1 MPAIT
6 PEPIMKLAMGF
17 MASKHLFAASEIG
30 LFEALSPGAASLQEL
45 SSRIG
50 VPARTLGIVTA
61 AMVSLGLIEQDG
73 NLYRNS
79 DAAAAFLAGNSGQDL
94 RPMLRYFDKILWEN
108 WKDLAGAV
116 RTDQGQSRF
125 GKFTREQQQI
135 FSDGVEAITTSAAM
149 AVAASYDFGRHHS
162 ILDVAGGTGSFLVH
176 VLRRNNSLKGT
187 LFELPGAC
195 AVARQ
200 KLAELPEG
208 ARINIVEGDVFKDP
222 FPGGD
227 YDVLIVANTIHI
239 FSVAHNIE
247 LFRKMRAHVQPS
259 TRLLLPDLWTDPSHS
274 QPAAA
279 ALLSGGFLITSG
291 EGQAYSEAEAD
302 EWLGQTGWQKL
313 ERKPLAGPLSLIVAE
328 AI

>member
-1 MPAIT
+1 MPAVT
-6 PEPIMKLAMGF
+6 PEPIMKVAMGF

-30 LFEALSPGAASLQEL
+30 LFEALSSGAASLQEL

-79 DAAAAFLAGNSGQDL
+79 EVAAAFLAGNSGRDL
-94 RPMLRYFDKILWEN
+94 RPMLRYFDKILWQN
-108 WKDLAGAV
+108 WEKLAEAV
-116 RTDQGQSRF
+116 RTDQGQPRF

-135 FSDGVEAITTSAAM
+135 FSDGVEAVTTSAAM
-149 AVAASYDFGRHHS
+149 AVAASYDFGRHRS
-162 ILDVAGGTGSFLVH
+162 IIDVAGGTGSFLVH
-176 VLRRNNSLKGT
+176 VLRRNSSLKGT

-222 FPGGD
+222 FPGD
-227 YDVLIVANTIHI
+227 HDVLIVANTIHI

-247 LFRKMRAHVQPS
+247 LFRKMRAHVQS
-259 TRLLLPDLWTDPSHS
+259 GTRLLLADFWTDPSHS
-274 QPAAA
+274 QPTAA
-279 ALLSGGFLITSG
+279 ALISGSFLLTSG
-291 EGQAYSEAEAD
+291 EGQTYSEEEAD
-302 EWLGQTGWQKL
+302 EWLGRTGWQKL

>member
-1 MPAIT
+1 MPAVT
-6 PEPIMKLAMGF
+6 PEPITKVAMGF

-45 SSRIG
+45 SGMIG

-79 DAAAAFLAGNSGQDL
+79 DAAAAFLAGNSGRDL
-94 RPMLRYFDKILWEN
+94 RPMLRYFDKILWQN
-108 WKDLAGAV
+108 WEDLVEAV
-116 RTDQGQSRF
+116 RTDQGQPRF

-135 FSDGVEAITTSAAM
+135 FSDGVEAVTTSAAM
-149 AVAASYDFGRHHS
+149 AVAASYDFGRHGS
-162 ILDVAGGTGSFLVH
+162 ILDVAGGTGSFLIH
-176 VLRRNNSLKGT
+176 VLRRNSSLKGT

-222 FPGGD
+222 FPGD
-227 YDVLIVANTIHI
+227 HDVLIVANTIHI

-247 LFRKMRAHVQPS
+247 LLRKMRAHVQPG
-259 TRLLLPDLWTDPSHS
+259 TRLLLADLWTDPSHS

-279 ALLSGGFLITSG
+279 ALLSGSFLLTSG
-291 EGQAYSEAEAD
+291 EGQAYSEEEAD

-313 ERKPLAGPLSLIVAE
+313 ERKALAGPHSLIVAE

>member
-1 MPAIT
+1 MPAVT
-6 PEPIMKLAMGF
+6 PEPIMKVAMGF

-30 LFEALSPGAASLQEL
+30 LFEALSSGAASLQEL

-79 DAAAAFLAGNSGQDL
+79 EVAAAFLAGNSGRDL
-94 RPMLRYFDKILWEN
+94 RPMLRYFDKILWQN
-108 WKDLAGAV
+108 WEKLAEAV
-116 RTDQGQSRF
+116 RTDQGQPRF

-135 FSDGVEAITTSAAM
+135 FSDGVEAVTTSAAM
-149 AVAASYDFGRHHS
+149 AVAASYDFGRHRS
-162 ILDVAGGTGSFLVH
+162 IIDVAGGTGSFLVH
-176 VLRRNNSLKGT
+176 VLRRNSSLKGT

-222 FPGGD
+222 LPGD
-227 YDVLIVANTIHI
+227 HDVLIVANTIHI

-247 LFRKMRAHVQPS
+247 LFRKMRAHVQS
-259 TRLLLPDLWTDPSHS
+259 GTRLLLADFWTDPSHS
-274 QPAAA
+274 QPTAA
-279 ALLSGGFLITSG
+279 ALISGSFLLTSG
-291 EGQAYSEAEAD
+291 EGQAYSEEEAD
-302 EWLGQTGWQKL
+302 EWLWQSGWQKL
-313 ERKPLAGPLSLIVAE
+313 ERKALAGPHSLIVAE

>member
-1 MPAIT
+1 MPAVT
-6 PEPIMKLAMGF
+6 PEPIMKVAMGF

-30 LFEALSPGAASLQEL
+30 LFEALSSGAASLQEL

-79 DAAAAFLAGNSGQDL
+79 EVAAAFLAGNSGRDL
-94 RPMLRYFDKILWEN
+94 RPMLRYFDKILWQN
-108 WKDLAGAV
+108 WEKLAEAV
-116 RTDQGQSRF
+116 RTDQGQPRF

-135 FSDGVEAITTSAAM
+135 FSDGVEAVTTSAAM
-149 AVAASYDFGRHHS
+149 AVAASYDFGRHRS
-162 ILDVAGGTGSFLVH
+162 IIDVAGGTGSFLVH
-176 VLRRNNSLKGT
+176 VLRRNSSLKGT

-222 FPGGD
+222 LPGD
-227 YDVLIVANTIHI
+227 HDVLIVANTIHI

-247 LFRKMRAHVQPS
+247 LFRKMRAHVQS
-259 TRLLLPDLWTDPSHS
+259 GTRLLLADFWTDPSHS
-274 QPAAA
+274 QPTAA
-279 ALLSGGFLITSG
+279 ALISGSFLLTSG
-291 EGQAYSEAEAD
+291 EGQTYSEEEAD
-302 EWLGQTGWQKL
+302 EWLGRTGWQKL

>member
-1 MPAIT
+1 MPAVT
-6 PEPIMKLAMGF
+6 PEPIMKVAMGF

-30 LFEALSPGAASLQEL
+30 LFEALSSGAASLQEL

-79 DAAAAFLAGNSGQDL
+79 EVAAAFLAGNSGRDL
-94 RPMLRYFDKILWEN
+94 RPMLRYFDKILWQN
-108 WKDLAGAV
+108 WEKLAEAV
-116 RTDQGQSRF
+116 RTDQGQPRF

-135 FSDGVEAITTSAAM
+135 FSDGVEAVTTSAAM
-149 AVAASYDFGRHHS
+149 AVAASYDFGRHRS
-162 ILDVAGGTGSFLVH
+162 IIDVAGGTGSFLVH
-176 VLRRNNSLKGT
+176 VLRRNSSLKGT

-222 FPGGD
+222 LPGD
-227 YDVLIVANTIHI
+227 HDVLIVANTIHI

-247 LFRKMRAHVQPS
+247 LFRKMRAHVQS
-259 TRLLLPDLWTDPSHS
+259 GTRLPLADFWTDPSHS
-274 QPAAA
+274 QPTAA
-279 ALLSGGFLITSG
+279 ALISGSFLLTSG
-291 EGQAYSEAEAD
+291 EGQTYSEEEAD
-302 EWLGQTGWQKL
+302 EWLGRTGWQKL

>member
-1 MPAIT
+1 
-6 PEPIMKLAMGF
+6 MKVAMGF

-50 VPARTLGIVTA
+50 IPARTVGIVTA

-73 NLYRNS
+73 NFYRNS

-108 WKDLAGAV
+108 WKGLAGAI
-116 RTDQGQSRF
+116 RTDQGQPRF

-135 FSDGVEAITTSAAM
+135 FSEGVEAITTSAAM
-149 AVAASYDFGRHHS
+149 AVAASYDFGRHRS

-176 VLRRNNSLKGT
+176 VLRRNSSLKGT

-222 FPGGD
+222 FPGD
-227 YDVLIVANTIHI
+227 HDVLIVANTIHT
-239 FSVAHNIE
+239 FSVTHNIE
-247 LFRKMRAHVQPS
+247 LLRKMRAHVPPG

-279 ALLSGGFLITSG
+279 ALLSGGFLLTSG
-291 EGQAYSEAEAD
+291 EGQALVRKRPMS
-302 EWLGQTGWQKL
+302 GWDKL
-313 ERKPLAGPLSLIVAE
+313 DGRSLSVSH
-328 AI
+328 

>member
-1 MPAIT
+1 MPAVT
-6 PEPIMKLAMGF
+6 PEPIMKVAMGF

-30 LFEALSPGAASLQEL
+30 LFEALSSGAASLQEL

-79 DAAAAFLAGNSGQDL
+79 EVAAAFLAGNSGRDL
-94 RPMLRYFDKILWEN
+94 RPMLRYFDKILWQN
-108 WKDLAGAV
+108 WEKLAEAV
-116 RTDQGQSRF
+116 RTDQGQPRF

-135 FSDGVEAITTSAAM
+135 FSDGVEAVTTSAAM
-149 AVAASYDFGRHHS
+149 AVAASYDFGRHRS
-162 ILDVAGGTGSFLVH
+162 IIDVAGGTGSFLVH
-176 VLRRNNSLKGT
+176 VLRRNSSLKGT

-222 FPGGD
+222 LPGD
-227 YDVLIVANTIHI
+227 HDVLIVANTIHI

-247 LFRKMRAHVQPS
+247 LFRKMRAHVQS
-259 TRLLLPDLWTDPSHS
+259 GTRLLLADFWTDPSHS
-274 QPAAA
+274 QPTAA
-279 ALLSGGFLITSG
+279 ALISGSFLLTSG
-291 EGQAYSEAEAD
+291 EGPTYSEEEAD
-302 EWLGQTGWQKL
+302 EWLGRTGWQKL

>member
-1 MPAIT
+1 MPAVT
-6 PEPIMKLAMGF
+6 PEPIMKVAMGF

-45 SSRIG
+45 SGRIG

-61 AMVSLGLIEQDG
+61 AMVSLGLIERDG
-73 NLYRNS
+73 NRYRNS
-79 DAAAAFLAGNSGQDL
+79 DAAAAFLAGNSDQDL

-108 WKDLAGAV
+108 WEDLVEAV
-116 RTDQGQSRF
+116 RTDQGQPRF

-135 FSDGVEAITTSAAM
+135 FSDGVEAVTTSAAM
-149 AVAASYDFGRHHS
+149 AVAASYDFGRHRS

-176 VLRRNNSLKGT
+176 VLRRNSSLKGA

-222 FPGGD
+222 FPGD
-227 YDVLIVANTIHI
+227 HDVLIVANTIHI

-247 LFRKMRAHVQPS
+247 LLRKMRAQVQPG
-259 TRLLLPDLWTDPSHS
+259 TRLLLADLWTDPSHS

-279 ALLSGGFLITSG
+279 ALLSGSFLLTSG
-291 EGQAYSEAEAD
+291 EGQAYSEEEAD

-313 ERKPLAGPLSLIVAE
+313 ERKALAGPHSLIVAE

>member
-6 PEPIMKLAMGF
+6 PEPIMKVAMGF

-30 LFEALSPGAASLQEL
+30 LFEALSTGAASLQEL
-45 SSRIG
+45 SGRIG

-94 RPMLRYFDKILWEN
+94 RPMLRYFDKILWQN
-108 WKDLAGAV
+108 WKDLAEAV
-116 RTDQGQSRF
+116 RTDQGQPRF

-135 FSDGVEAITTSAAM
+135 FSDGVEAVSTSAAM
-149 AVAASYDFGRHHS
+149 AVAESYDFGRHSS
-162 ILDVAGGTGSFLVH
+162 ILDVAGGTGSFLVQ
-176 VLRRNNSLKGT
+176 VLRRNSSLRGT

-208 ARINIVEGDVFKDP
+208 ARINVVEGDVFKDS
-222 FPGGD
+222 FPGD
-227 YDVLIVANTIHI
+227 HDVIIVANTIHI

-247 LFRKMRAHVQPS
+247 LMRKMRAHVRPG
-259 TRLLLPDLWTDPSHS
+259 TRLLLADFWTDPSHS

-279 ALLSGGFLITSG
+279 ALISGSFLLTSG
-291 EGQAYSEAEAD
+291 EGQAYSEEEAA

>member
-1 MPAIT
+1 MPAVT
-6 PEPIMKLAMGF
+6 PEPIMKVAMGF

-30 LFEALSPGAASLQEL
+30 LFEALSSGAASLQEL

-79 DAAAAFLAGNSGQDL
+79 EVAAAFLAGNSGRDL
-94 RPMLRYFDKILWEN
+94 RPMLRYFDKILWQN
-108 WKDLAGAV
+108 WEKLAEAV
-116 RTDQGQSRF
+116 RTDQGQPRF

-135 FSDGVEAITTSAAM
+135 FSDGVEAVTTSAAM
-149 AVAASYDFGRHHS
+149 AVAASYDFGRHRS
-162 ILDVAGGTGSFLVH
+162 IIDVAGGTGSFLVH
-176 VLRRNNSLKGT
+176 VLRRNSSLKGT

-222 FPGGD
+222 LPGD
-227 YDVLIVANTIHI
+227 HDVLIVANTIHI

-247 LFRKMRAHVQPS
+247 LFRKMRAHVQS
-259 TRLLLPDLWTDPSHS
+259 GTRLLLADFWTDPSHS
-274 QPAAA
+274 QPTAA
-279 ALLSGGFLITSG
+279 ALISGSFLLTSG
-291 EGQAYSEAEAD
+291 EGQTYSEEEAD
-302 EWLGQTGWQKL
+302 ECLGRTGWQKL

>member
-1 MPAIT
+1 MPAVT
-6 PEPIMKLAMGF
+6 PEPIMKVAMGF

-30 LFEALSPGAASLQEL
+30 LFEALSLGAASLQEL
-45 SSRIG
+45 SGRIG

-79 DAAAAFLAGNSGQDL
+79 DAAAAFLAGNSGRDL
-94 RPMLRYFDKILWEN
+94 RPMLRYFDKILWQN
-108 WKDLAGAV
+108 WEDLVEAV
-116 RTDQGQSRF
+116 RTDQGQPRF

-135 FSDGVEAITTSAAM
+135 FSDGVEAVTTSAAM
-149 AVAASYDFGRHHS
+149 AVAASYDFGRHRS

-176 VLRRNNSLKGT
+176 VLRRNSSLKGT

-195 AVARQ
+195 AIARQ

-222 FPGGD
+222 FPGD
-227 YDVLIVANTIHI
+227 HDVLIVANTIHI

-247 LFRKMRAHVQPS
+247 LLRKMRAHVQPG
-259 TRLLLPDLWTDPSHS
+259 TRLLLADLWTDPSHS

-279 ALLSGGFLITSG
+279 ALISGSFLLTSG
-291 EGQAYSEAEAD
+291 EGQAYSEEEAD

-313 ERKPLAGPLSLIVAE
+313 ERKALAGPHSLIVAE

>member
-6 PEPIMKLAMGF
+6 PEPIMKVAMGF

-30 LFEALSPGAASLQEL
+30 LFEALSPEAASLQEL
-45 SSRIG
+45 SGRIG

-94 RPMLRYFDKILWEN
+94 RPMLRYFDKILWQN
-108 WKDLAGAV
+108 WKDLAEAV
-116 RTDQGQSRF
+116 RTDQGQPRF

-135 FSDGVEAITTSAAM
+135 FSDGVEAVTTSASM
-149 AVAASYDFGRHHS
+149 AVAESYDFGRHSS
-162 ILDVAGGTGSFLVH
+162 ILDVAGGTGSFLVQ
-176 VLRRNNSLKGT
+176 VLRRNSSLRGT

-208 ARINIVEGDVFKDP
+208 ARINVVEGDVFKDP
-222 FPGGD
+222 FPGD
-227 YDVLIVANTIHI
+227 HDVLIVANTIHI
-239 FSVAHNIE
+239 FSVVHNIE
-247 LFRKMRAHVQPS
+247 LMRKMRAHVRPRI
-259 TRLLLPDLWTDPSHS
+259 RLLLADFWTDPSHS
-274 QPAAA
+274 QPVAA
-279 ALLSGGFLITSG
+279 ALISGSFLLTSG
-291 EGQAYSEAEAD
+291 EGQAYSEEEAD

>member
-1 MPAIT
+1 MPAVT
-6 PEPIMKLAMGF
+6 PEPIMKVAMGF

-30 LFEALSPGAASLQEL
+30 LFEALSSGAASLQEL

-79 DAAAAFLAGNSGQDL
+79 EVAAAFLAGNSGRDL
-94 RPMLRYFDKILWEN
+94 RPMLRYFDKILWQN
-108 WKDLAGAV
+108 WEKLAEAV
-116 RTDQGQSRF
+116 RTDQGQPRF

-135 FSDGVEAITTSAAM
+135 FSDGVEAVTTSAAM
-149 AVAASYDFGRHHS
+149 AVAASYDFGRHRS
-162 ILDVAGGTGSFLVH
+162 IIDVAGGTGSFLVH
-176 VLRRNNSLKGT
+176 VLRRNSSLKGT

-222 FPGGD
+222 LPGD
-227 YDVLIVANTIHI
+227 HDVLIVANTIHI

-247 LFRKMRAHVQPS
+247 LFRKMRAHVQS
-259 TRLLLPDLWTDPSHS
+259 GTRLLLADFWTDPSHS
-274 QPAAA
+274 QPTAA
-279 ALLSGGFLITSG
+279 ALISGSFLPTSG
-291 EGQAYSEAEAD
+291 EGQTYSEEEAD
-302 EWLGQTGWQKL
+302 EWLGRTGWQKL

>member
-1 MPAIT
+1 MPAVT
-6 PEPIMKLAMGF
+6 PEPIMKVAMGF

-45 SSRIG
+45 SGRIG

-79 DAAAAFLAGNSGQDL
+79 EVAAAFLAGNSGRDL
-94 RPMLRYFDKILWEN
+94 RPMLRYFDKILWQN
-108 WKDLAGAV
+108 WEKLAEAV
-116 RTDQGQSRF
+116 RTDQGQPRF

-135 FSDGVEAITTSAAM
+135 FSDGVEAVTTSAAM
-149 AVAASYDFGRHHS
+149 AVAASYDFGRHRS
-162 ILDVAGGTGSFLVH
+162 IIDVAGGTGSFLVH
-176 VLRRNNSLKGT
+176 VLRRNSSLKGT

-222 FPGGD
+222 LPGD
-227 YDVLIVANTIHI
+227 HDVLIVANTIHI

-247 LFRKMRAHVQPS
+247 LFRKMRAHVQS
-259 TRLLLPDLWTDPSHS
+259 GTRLLLADFWTDPSHS
-274 QPAAA
+274 QPTAA
-279 ALLSGGFLITSG
+279 ALISGSFLLTSG
-291 EGQAYSEAEAD
+291 EGQTYSEEEAD
-302 EWLGQTGWQKL
+302 EWLGRTGWQKL
-313 ERKPLAGPLSLIVAE
+313 ELKPLAGPLSLIVAE

>member
-1 MPAIT
+1 MPAVT
-6 PEPIMKLAMGF
+6 PEPIIKVAMGF

-30 LFEALSPGAASLQEL
+30 LFEALSSGAASLQEL

-79 DAAAAFLAGNSGQDL
+79 EVAAAFLAGNSGRDL
-94 RPMLRYFDKILWEN
+94 RPMLRYFDKILWQN
-108 WKDLAGAV
+108 WEKLAEAV
-116 RTDQGQSRF
+116 RTDQGQPRF

-135 FSDGVEAITTSAAM
+135 FSDGVEAVTTSAAM
-149 AVAASYDFGRHHS
+149 AVAASYDFGRHRS
-162 ILDVAGGTGSFLVH
+162 IIDVAGGTGSFLVH
-176 VLRRNNSLKGT
+176 VLRRNSSLKGT

-222 FPGGD
+222 LPGD
-227 YDVLIVANTIHI
+227 HDVLIVANTIHI
-239 FSVAHNIE
+239 FSGTQH
-247 LFRKMRAHVQPS
+247 
-259 TRLLLPDLWTDPSHS
+259 
-274 QPAAA
+274 
-279 ALLSGGFLITSG
+279 
-291 EGQAYSEAEAD
+291 
-302 EWLGQTGWQKL
+302 
-313 ERKPLAGPLSLIVAE
+313 
-328 AI
+328 

>member
-1 MPAIT
+1 MPAVT
-6 PEPIMKLAMGF
+6 PEPIMKVAMGF

-30 LFEALSPGAASLQEL
+30 LFEALSSGAASLQEL

-73 NLYRNS
+73 NLYRHS
-79 DAAAAFLAGNSGQDL
+79 EVAAANLAGNSGRDL
-94 RPMLRYFDKILWEN
+94 RPMLRYFDKILWQN
-108 WKDLAGAV
+108 WEKLAEAV
-116 RTDQGQSRF
+116 RTDQGQPRF

-135 FSDGVEAITTSAAM
+135 FSDGVEAVTTSAAM
-149 AVAASYDFGRHHS
+149 AVAASYDFGRHRS
-162 ILDVAGGTGSFLVH
+162 IIDVAGGTGSFLVH
-176 VLRRNNSLKGT
+176 VLRRNSSLKGT

-222 FPGGD
+222 LPGD
-227 YDVLIVANTIHI
+227 HDVLIVANTIHI

-247 LFRKMRAHVQPS
+247 LFRKMRAHVQS
-259 TRLLLPDLWTDPSHS
+259 GTRLLLADFWTDPSHS
-274 QPAAA
+274 QPTAA
-279 ALLSGGFLITSG
+279 ALK
-291 EGQAYSEAEAD
+291 AD
-302 EWLGQTGWQKL
+302 EWLGRTGWQKL

>member
-1 MPAIT
+1 
-6 PEPIMKLAMGF
+6 MGF

-30 LFEALSPGAASLQEL
+30 LFEALSSGAASLQEL

-79 DAAAAFLAGNSGQDL
+79 EVAAAFLAGNSGRDL
-94 RPMLRYFDKILWEN
+94 RPMLRYFDKILWQN
-108 WKDLAGAV
+108 WEKLAEAV
-116 RTDQGQSRF
+116 RTDQGQPRF

-135 FSDGVEAITTSAAM
+135 FSDGVEAVTTSAAM
-149 AVAASYDFGRHHS
+149 AVAASYDFGRHRS
-162 ILDVAGGTGSFLVH
+162 IIDVAGGTGSFLVH
-176 VLRRNNSLKGT
+176 VLRRNSSLKGT

-222 FPGGD
+222 LPGD
-227 YDVLIVANTIHI
+227 HDVLIVANTIHI

-247 LFRKMRAHVQPS
+247 LFRKMRAHVQS
-259 TRLLLPDLWTDPSHS
+259 GTRLLLADFWTDPSHS
-274 QPAAA
+274 QPTAA
-279 ALLSGGFLITSG
+279 ALISGSFLLTSG
-291 EGQAYSEAEAD
+291 EGQTYSEEEAD
-302 EWLGQTGWQKL
+302 EWLGRTGWQKL

>member
-1 MPAIT
+1 MPAVT
-6 PEPIMKLAMGF
+6 PEPIMKVAMGF

-30 LFEALSPGAASLQEL
+30 LFEALSPRAASLQEL
-45 SSRIG
+45 SGRIG

-79 DAAAAFLAGNSGQDL
+79 DAAAAFLAGNSGQDF
-94 RPMLRYFDKILWEN
+94 RPMLRYFDKILWQN
-108 WKDLAGAV
+108 WEDLVEAV
-116 RTDQGQSRF
+116 RTDQGQPRF
-125 GKFTREQQQI
+125 GRFTREQQQI
-135 FSDGVEAITTSAAM
+135 FSDGVEVVTTSAAV
-149 AVAASYDFGRHHS
+149 AVAASYDFGRHRS

-176 VLRRNNSLKGT
+176 VLRRNSSLKGT

-222 FPGGD
+222 FPGD
-227 YDVLIVANTIHI
+227 HDVLIVANTIHI
-239 FSVAHNIE
+239 FSVAHNID
-247 LFRKMRAHVQPS
+247 LLRKMRAHVQPG
-259 TRLLLPDLWTDPSHS
+259 TRLLLADLWTDPSHS

-279 ALLSGGFLITSG
+279 ALLSGSFLLTSG
-291 EGQAYSEAEAD
+291 EGQAYSEEEAD

-313 ERKPLAGPLSLIVAE
+313 ERKALAGPHSLIVAE

>member
-1 MPAIT
+1 MPAVT
-6 PEPIMKLAMGF
+6 PEPIMKVAMGF

-30 LFEALSPGAASLQEL
+30 LFEALSSGAASLQEL

-79 DAAAAFLAGNSGQDL
+79 EVAAAFLAGNSGRDL
-94 RPMLRYFDKILWEN
+94 RPMLRYFDKILWQN
-108 WKDLAGAV
+108 WEKLAEAV
-116 RTDQGQSRF
+116 RTDQGQPRF

-135 FSDGVEAITTSAAM
+135 FSDGVEAVTTSAAM
-149 AVAASYDFGRHHS
+149 AVAASYDFGRHRS
-162 ILDVAGGTGSFLVH
+162 IIDVAGGTGSFLVH
-176 VLRRNNSLKGT
+176 VLRRNSSLKGT

-222 FPGGD
+222 LPGD
-227 YDVLIVANTIHI
+227 HDVLIVANTIHI

-247 LFRKMRAHVQPS
+247 LFRKMRAHVQS
-259 TRLLLPDLWTDPSHS
+259 GTRLLLADFWTDPSHS
-274 QPAAA
+274 QPTAA
-279 ALLSGGFLITSG
+279 ALISGSFLLTSG
-291 EGQAYSEAEAD
+291 EGQTYSEEEAD
-302 EWLGQTGWQKL
+302 E
-313 ERKPLAGPLSLIVAE
+313 
-328 AI
+328 

>member
-1 MPAIT
+1 MPAVT
-6 PEPIMKLAMGF
+6 PEPIMKVAMGF

-30 LFEALSPGAASLQEL
+30 LFEALSSGAASLQEL

-79 DAAAAFLAGNSGQDL
+79 EVAAAFLAGNSGRDL
-94 RPMLRYFDKILWEN
+94 RPMLRYFDKILWQN
-108 WKDLAGAV
+108 WEKLAEAV
-116 RTDQGQSRF
+116 RTDQGQPRF

-135 FSDGVEAITTSAAM
+135 FSDGVEAVTTSAAM
-149 AVAASYDFGRHHS
+149 AVAASYDFGRHRS
-162 ILDVAGGTGSFLVH
+162 IIDVAGGTGSFLVH
-176 VLRRNNSLKGT
+176 VLRRNSSLKGT

-222 FPGGD
+222 FPGD
-227 YDVLIVANTIHI
+227 HDVLIVANTIHI

-247 LFRKMRAHVQPS
+247 LFRKMRAHVQS
-259 TRLLLPDLWTDPSHS
+259 GTRLPLADFWTDPSHS
-274 QPAAA
+274 QPTAA
-279 ALLSGGFLITSG
+279 ALISGSFLLTSG
-291 EGQAYSEAEAD
+291 EGQTYSEEEAD
-302 EWLGQTGWQKL
+302 EWLGRTGWQKL

>member
-1 MPAIT
+1 
-6 PEPIMKLAMGF
+6 MKVAMGF

-30 LFEALSPGAASLQEL
+30 LFEALSSGAASLQEL

-79 DAAAAFLAGNSGQDL
+79 EVAAAFLAGNSGRDL
-94 RPMLRYFDKILWEN
+94 RPMLRYFDKILWQN
-108 WKDLAGAV
+108 WEKLAEAV
-116 RTDQGQSRF
+116 RTDQGQPRF

-135 FSDGVEAITTSAAM
+135 FSDGVEAVTTSAAM
-149 AVAASYDFGRHHS
+149 AVAASYDFGRHRS
-162 ILDVAGGTGSFLVH
+162 IIDVAGGTGSFLVH
-176 VLRRNNSLKGT
+176 VLRRNSSLKGT

-222 FPGGD
+222 LPGD
-227 YDVLIVANTIHI
+227 HDVLIVANTIHI

-247 LFRKMRAHVQPS
+247 LFRKMRAHVQS
-259 TRLLLPDLWTDPSHS
+259 GTRLLLADFWTDPSHS
-274 QPAAA
+274 QPTAA
-279 ALLSGGFLITSG
+279 ALISGSFLLTSG
-291 EGQAYSEAEAD
+291 EGQTYSEEEAD
-302 EWLGQTGWQKL
+302 EWLGRTGWQKL

>member
-1 MPAIT
+1 
-6 PEPIMKLAMGF
+6 MKVAMGF

-30 LFEALSPGAASLQEL
+30 LFEALSSGAASLQEL

-79 DAAAAFLAGNSGQDL
+79 EVAAAFLAGNSGRDL
-94 RPMLRYFDKILWEN
+94 RPMLRYFDKILWQN
-108 WKDLAGAV
+108 WEKLAEAV
-116 RTDQGQSRF
+116 RTDQGQPRF

-135 FSDGVEAITTSAAM
+135 FSDGVEAVTTSAAM
-149 AVAASYDFGRHHS
+149 AVAASYDFGRHRS

-176 VLRRNNSLKGT
+176 VLRRNSSLKGT

-222 FPGGD
+222 LPGD
-227 YDVLIVANTIHI
+227 HDVLIVANTIHI

-247 LFRKMRAHVQPS
+247 LFRKMRAHVQS
-259 TRLLLPDLWTDPSHS
+259 GTRLLLADFWTDPSHS
-274 QPAAA
+274 QPTAA
-279 ALLSGGFLITSG
+279 ALISGSFLLTSG
-291 EGQAYSEAEAD
+291 EGQTYSEEEAD
-302 EWLGQTGWQKL
+302 EWLGRTGWQKL

>member
-1 MPAIT
+1 MPAVT
-6 PEPIMKLAMGF
+6 PEPIMKVAMGF

-30 LFEALSPGAASLQEL
+30 LFEALSSGAASLQEL

-79 DAAAAFLAGNSGQDL
+79 EVAAAFLAGNSGRDL
-94 RPMLRYFDKILWEN
+94 RPMLRYFDKILWQN
-108 WKDLAGAV
+108 WEKLAEAV
-116 RTDQGQSRF
+116 RTDQGQPRF

-135 FSDGVEAITTSAAM
+135 FSDGVEAVTTSAAM
-149 AVAASYDFGRHHS
+149 AVAASYDFGRHRS
-162 ILDVAGGTGSFLVH
+162 IIDVAGGTGSFLVH
-176 VLRRNNSLKGT
+176 VLRRNSSLKGT

-222 FPGGD
+222 LPGD
-227 YDVLIVANTIHI
+227 HDVLIVANTIHI

-247 LFRKMRAHVQPS
+247 LFRKMRAHVQS
-259 TRLLLPDLWTDPSHS
+259 GTRLLLADFWTDPSHS
-274 QPAAA
+274 QPTAA
-279 ALLSGGFLITSG
+279 ALK
-291 EGQAYSEAEAD
+291 AD
-302 EWLGQTGWQKL
+302 EWLGRTGWQKL

>member
-6 PEPIMKLAMGF
+6 PEPIMKVAMGF

-30 LFEALSPGAASLQEL
+30 LFEALSPEAASLQEL
-45 SSRIG
+45 SGRIG

-94 RPMLRYFDKILWEN
+94 RPMLRYFDKILWQN
-108 WKDLAGAV
+108 WKDLAEAV
-116 RTDQGQSRF
+116 RTDQGQPRF

-135 FSDGVEAITTSAAM
+135 FSDGVEAVTTSASM
-149 AVAASYDFGRHHS
+149 AVAESYDFGRHSS
-162 ILDVAGGTGSFLVH
+162 ILDVAGGTGSFLVQ
-176 VLRRNNSLKGT
+176 VLRRNSSLRGT

-208 ARINIVEGDVFKDP
+208 ARINVVEGDVFKDP
-222 FPGGD
+222 FPGD
-227 YDVLIVANTIHI
+227 HDVLIVANTIHI
-239 FSVAHNIE
+239 FSVVHNIE
-247 LFRKMRAHVQPS
+247 LMRKMRAHVRPR
-259 TRLLLPDLWTDPSHS
+259 TRLLLADFWTDPSHS
-274 QPAAA
+274 QPVAA
-279 ALLSGGFLITSG
+279 ALISGSFLLTSG
-291 EGQAYSEAEAD
+291 EGQAYSEEEAD

>member
-1 MPAIT
+1 MPAVT
-6 PEPIMKLAMGF
+6 PEPIMKVAMGF

-30 LFEALSPGAASLQEL
+30 LFEALSSGAASLQEL

-79 DAAAAFLAGNSGQDL
+79 EVAAAFLAGNSGRDL
-94 RPMLRYFDKILWEN
+94 RPMLRYFDKILWQN
-108 WKDLAGAV
+108 WEKLAEAV
-116 RTDQGQSRF
+116 RTDQGQPRF

-135 FSDGVEAITTSAAM
+135 FSDGVEAVTTSAAM
-149 AVAASYDFGRHHS
+149 AVAASYDFGRHRS
-162 ILDVAGGTGSFLVH
+162 ILDVAGGTGTFLVH
-176 VLRRNNSLKGT
+176 VLRRNSSLKGT

-200 KLAELPEG
+200 KLAEVPEG
-208 ARINIVEGDVFKDP
+208 NRINIVEGDVFKDP
-222 FPGGD
+222 FPGD
-227 YDVLIVANTIHI
+227 HDVLIVANTIHI

-247 LFRKMRAHVQPS
+247 LLKKMRAHVQPG
-259 TRLLLPDLWTDPSHS
+259 TRLLLADLWTDPSHS

-279 ALLSGGFLITSG
+279 ALLSGTFLLTSG
-291 EGQAYSEAEAD
+291 EGQAYSEEEAD

-313 ERKPLAGPLSLIVAE
+313 ERKALAGPHSLIVAE

>member
-6 PEPIMKLAMGF
+6 PEPIMKVAMGF

-30 LFEALSPGAASLQEL
+30 LFEALSTGAASLQEL
-45 SSRIG
+45 SGRIG

-94 RPMLRYFDKILWEN
+94 RPMLRYFDKILWQN
-108 WKDLAGAV
+108 WKDLAEAV
-116 RTDQGQSRF
+116 RTDQGQPRF

-135 FSDGVEAITTSAAM
+135 FSDGVEAVSTSAAM
-149 AVAASYDFGRHHS
+149 AVAESYDFGRHSS
-162 ILDVAGGTGSFLVH
+162 ILDVAGGTGSFLVQ
-176 VLRRNNSLKGT
+176 VLRRNSSLRGT

-208 ARINIVEGDVFKDP
+208 ARINVVEGDVFKDS
-222 FPGGD
+222 FPGD
-227 YDVLIVANTIHI
+227 HDVIIVANTIHI

-247 LFRKMRAHVQPS
+247 LMRKMRAHVRPG
-259 TRLLLPDLWTDPSHS
+259 TRLLLADFWTDPSHS

-279 ALLSGGFLITSG
+279 ALISGSFLLTSG
-291 EGQAYSEAEAD
+291 EGQAYSEEEAD

>member
-6 PEPIMKLAMGF
+6 PEPIMKIAMGF

-30 LFEALSPGAASLQEL
+30 LFEALSPGPANLREL
-45 SSRIG
+45 SARIG

-61 AMVSLGLIEQDG
+61 AMVSLRLIEQDG
-73 NLYRNS
+73 NHYRNS
-79 DAAAAFLAGNSGQDL
+79 DAATAFLAGNSGQDL
-94 RPMLRYFDKILWEN
+94 RPMLRYFDKILWQN
-108 WKDLAGAV
+108 WEKLAEAV
-116 RTDQGQSRF
+116 RTDQGQPRF

-135 FSDGVEAITTSAAM
+135 FSDGVEAVSSPAAM
-149 AVAASYDFGRHHS
+149 ALAAAYDFGRHHS
-162 ILDVAGGTGSFLVH
+162 ILDVAGGTGSFLVE
-176 VLRRNNSLKGT
+176 VLRRNSALRGT

-222 FPGGD
+222 FPGD
-227 YDVLIVANTIHI
+227 HDVLIVANTIHI

-247 LFRKMRAHVQPS
+247 LMRKMRTHVKPG
-259 TRLLLPDLWTDPSHS
+259 TRLLLADFWTDSSHS
-274 QPAAA
+274 EPAAA
-279 ALLSGGFLITSG
+279 ALISGSFLLTSG
-291 EGQAYSEAEAD
+291 EGRAYSEEEANA
-302 EWLGQTGWQKL
+302 WLGQTGWQKL
-313 ERKPLAGPLSLIVAE
+313 ERQPLAGPVSLIIAE